1 MNNAIVVSAF
11 FVLTKGGLISRN
23 ISILLNSLKEGAK
36 KYPEHYP
43 SEEKNAQD
51 IEVLQGPRRHLQ

>member
-23 ISILLNSLKEGAK
+23 ISSVLNSLKEGAK
-36 KYPEHYP
+36 KYPEYYP
-43 SEEKNAQD
+43 SEEKNTQD
-51 IEVLQGPRRHLQ
+51 

>member
-23 ISILLNSLKEGAK
+23 ISILLNSLKEGA
-36 KYPEHYP
+36 EHYP

>member
-23 ISILLNSLKEGAK
+23 ISILLNSLKEGAA
-36 KYPEHYP
+36 EHYP